1 LGANSW
7 GVVEQDVEP
16 DRLGDVLAVSAQA
29 KIAERWR
36 LFGPECDERRRR
48 LWAAA
53 EARAHGPDGV
63 RLVVAATGISQA
75 TIYRGLDELET
86 DERLDPGQIRRP
98 GGGRRALTEQDET
111 LQDDLQQLV
120 DPATRGDPESLLV
133 WTSKSLANL
142 AGALHEMGHQISD
155 QTVGKLLRG
164 LGFRLQ
170 ANRKTRE
177 GTDHPDRDRQFEH
190 IDRTARTAIAAG
202 QPVISVDTKKKE
214 LVGTYKA
221 VGREYE
227 PGGTPVEVNT
237 HDFPDKKLGKAVP
250 YGIYDIAGN
259 EGFVSVGISADTAQ
273 FSVASILAWWQ
284 HLGKTRYPDATTLT
298 INADCGGSN
307 SYRTRLWKTE
317 LQGLADQTGLQ
328 IEVCHFPP
336 GTSKWNK
343 IEHRLFSQIG
353 QNWRGRPLTSY
364 QVVVDLIASTT
375 TTTGLKVYARLDET
389 TYPKK
394 LKITDDELAAVNI
407 TRNDWHPEWNYV
419 IAPRQP
425 APP

>member
-1 LGANSW
+1 MAGL
-7 GVVEQDVEP
+7 
-16 DRLGDVLAVSAQA
+16 AQA

-36 LFGPECDERRRR
+36 LFGAECDERRRR

-53 EARAHGPDGV
+53 EARSHGPDGV

-75 TIYRGLDELET
+75 TIYRGLADLE
-86 DERLDPGQIRRP
+86 DGERLLAGRVRRS
-98 GGGRRALTEQDET
+98 GGGRRPLSEQDLT
-111 LQDDLQQLV
+111 LVDDLQQLV
-120 DPATRGDPESLLV
+120 DPATRGDPESLLR
-133 WTSKSLANL
+133 WTSKSLGNL
-142 AGALHEMGHQISD
+142 AGALGEMGHQVSG

-177 GTDHPDRDRQFEH
+177 GADHPDRDKQFEH
-190 IDRTARTAIAAG
+190 IDRTARAAIAAG

-227 PGGTPVEVNT
+227 PSGVPVEVNT

-250 YGIYDIAGN
+250 YGVYDIAGN

-284 HLGKTRYPDATTLT
+284 HLGKTRYPDAGRLT

-307 SYRTRLWKTE
+307 SYRTRLFKTE

-353 QNWRGRPLTSY
+353 QNWRGQPLTSY
-364 QVVVDLIASTT
+364 QVIVDLIAATT
-375 TTTGLKVYARLDET
+375 TSTGLKVYARLDET

-394 LKITDDELAAVNI
+394 LKITDDELAAINI